1 MSQSPWVAIAKY
13 IVVGLIWVGVLTFAV
28 VTAST
33 SALSS
38 SNLEPLAAI
47 GIAAFITAAISTGVI
62 LVPGAFSKSDAE
74 SSARVSEKPKN
85 DRSAD
90 PMSLLTP
97 DDLEDLR
104 AEMKQRLRER
114 MLSAGEGE
122 LTPLDSLL
130 AEQEHKARR

>member
-1 MSQSPWVAIAKY
+1 MVQSPWVAIAKY
-13 IVVGLIWVGVLTFAV
+13 IVVGLIWIGVLTFAV

-62 LVPGAFSKSDAE
+62 LVPGAFSKSDGDTA
-74 SSARVSEKPKN
+74 ARTSEKPKN

-97 DDLEDLR
+97 DDLDELR